1 MAFSSGFLNERIMIA
16 TRAEDKTSQ
25 FGKQG
30 QAKYQ
35 VVGPIWAN
43 VTYSKGQKKLEEAAM
58 DSLNTPLFRMR
69 YHEWIDEWCLIKYH
83 GKWHK
88 ISSCDGSEER
98 NEMQITATAMP
109 NQNITFVE

>member
-1 MAFSSGFLNERIMIA
+1 MAFSSGFLNERIVIA

-58 DSLNTPLFRMR
+58 DSLNTRLFRCR

-83 GKWHK
+83 GKWH
-88 ISSCDGSEER
+88 ISTNTCGDSKPKTGIGRYSRKD
-98 NEMQITATAMP
+98 
-109 NQNITFVE
+109 